1 MLRSGAAALFS
12 ARTEINDLNVFP
24 IPDGDTGDNMYMTIS
39 SGFSAAD
46 RTVADGATA
55 SFSAGTTLADVARR
69 ASSGMLL
76 GARGNSGV
84 ILSRIFA
91 GLSRG
96 LDGLDRASVPDFV
109 VALHCAVE
117 DAYASVTK
125 PVEGTVLTVL
135 REGVENSS
143 GDDFI
148 SLFKSLCE
156 NMRVSLEHTPDLLPV
171 LKDSGVVDSGGA
183 GLLKIFCGM
192 FAALVG
198 DDSFLQSAPGQIVQS
213 SATET
218 NLDAFGPD
226 SELEFGYCT
235 EFLLRLQNSKVD
247 TETFDEVVIR
257 DWLVSVGESVVC
269 FREGSIVKVHVHT
282 RTPGEI
288 LNHCQIW
295 GEFLSVKIEN
305 MTLQHLETT
314 ISPGT
319 DSHPGT
325 DSLPETVSR
334 PGTDSHPGTGG
345 ISEAEIVSSGLGVKR
360 PRRKSAVV
368 AVANGDGL
376 VQMFRELGAEEV
388 IEGGQTMNPS
398 VDAFISAFDRVN
410 AERIFVLPNN
420 SNIVLTAR
428 QAAAMYSESEVTVI
442 ESKNPGAGIVVLG
455 AVDFFSP
462 GPDTTAEADA
472 VASSVV
478 CAMVSR
484 AIRDTAGVRKGEY
497 VGIHAGEI
505 VCSSSDLADT
515 LNRLASELDAVSSD
529 VIVLISGSGV
539 SDSEAGEISAAFQKK
554 YPRTEVISRKGGQAV
569 YDYILIIQ

>member
-1 MLRSGAAALFS
+1 M
-12 ARTEINDLNVFP
+12 
-24 IPDGDTGDNMYMTIS
+24 
-39 SGFSAAD
+39 
-46 RTVADGATA
+46 
-55 SFSAGTTLADVARR
+55 
-69 ASSGMLL
+69 
-76 GARGNSGV
+76 
-84 ILSRIFA
+84 
-91 GLSRG
+91 
-96 LDGLDRASVPDFV
+96 
-109 VALHCAVE
+109 
-117 DAYASVTK
+117 
-125 PVEGTVLTVL
+125 
-135 REGVENSS
+135 
-143 GDDFI
+143 
-148 SLFKSLCE
+148 
-156 NMRVSLEHTPDLLPV
+156 
-171 LKDSGVVDSGGA
+171 
-183 GLLKIFCGM
+183 
-192 FAALVG
+192 
-198 DDSFLQSAPGQIVQS
+198 
-213 SATET
+213 
-218 NLDAFGPD
+218 
-226 SELEFGYCT
+226 
-235 EFLLRLQNSKVD
+235 
-247 TETFDEVVIR
+247 
-257 DWLVSVGESVVC
+257 
-269 FREGSIVKVHVHT
+269 
-282 RTPGEI
+282 
-288 LNHCQIW
+288 
-295 GEFLSVKIEN
+295 
-305 MTLQHLETT
+305 
-314 ISPGT
+314 
-319 DSHPGT
+319 
-325 DSLPETVSR
+325 
-334 PGTDSHPGTGG
+334 
-345 ISEAEIVSSGLGVKR
+345 
-360 PRRKSAVV
+360 

-569 YDYILIIQ
+569 YDYILIIPISS